1 MLTNLL
7 TQSVMF
13 LLRSK
18 RTAGITSVAP
28 INASSCAH
36 LLNSMEVMVVVG
48 KEMDSKVHQKER
60 SVTVSTKFLIVRSTK
75 ILGRSCIDIIN
86 ALTCLS
92 QA

>member
-1 MLTNLL
+1 MP
-7 TQSVMF
+7 
-13 LLRSK
+13 
-18 RTAGITSVAP
+18 GITSVAP
-28 INASSCAH
+28 ISASSCAH
-36 LLNSMEVMVVVG
+36 LLTKEVMAAVVG

-60 SVTVSTKFLIVRSTK
+60 SVTASTKFLIVRSTK